1 MTFHAF
7 SWLLGQPPTDYVLS
21 DTMLVTPHG
30 GEILTDAPRKSI
42 IIED

>member
-21 DTMLVTPHG
+21 DTMLVTPDG
-30 GEILTDAPRKSI
+30 AEILTDAPREPI
-42 IIED
+42 VIEN